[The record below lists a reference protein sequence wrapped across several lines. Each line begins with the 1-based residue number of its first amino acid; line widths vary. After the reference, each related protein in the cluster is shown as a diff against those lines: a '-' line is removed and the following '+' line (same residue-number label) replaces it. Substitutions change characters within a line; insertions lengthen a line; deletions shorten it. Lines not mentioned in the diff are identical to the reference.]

1 MSNNSAVL
9 EERPTASGARLF
21 SLAEVAEETGISM
34 KALQRYA
41 TEHPDL
47 VPHQGTGRKMEFPEA
62 AFDVLRQIRDDERA
76 TREGRSRGGVGL
88 MSLARARA
96 RENGED
102 AEPTAEELA
111 RRAAILGESEDS
123 TAPESEAA
131 DSQAPS
137 EDGDESD
144 EGAESAEKK
153 AGPPTFDE
161 TGPAELT
168 LRDIAEETG
177 IAYPTIARYAAKHT
191 DKIPHT
197 GSGRKRRFPK
207 EAVEVFEWI
216 RKNTRRGRPPK
227 KKDGSSSSS
236 SRRLSVAD
244 RAALERR
251 IQVLEESHGRLETQ
265 IRTLLEH
272 LDQPVDLG
280 VTSDESAADAG

>member
-9 EERPTASGARLF
+9 EERSPASSTRLF

-34 KALQRYA
+34 KTLQRYA

-47 VPHQGTGRKMEFPEA
+47 VPHEGSGRKMEFPEA

-76 TREGRSRGGVGL
+76 AREGRTRGGVGI

-102 AEPTAEELA
+102 VDPTSDELA
-111 RRAAILGESEDS
+111 RRAAILGESEDATS
-123 TAPESEAA
+123 PDAEASNA
-131 DSQAPS
+131 EAEASD
-137 EDGDESD
+137 D
-144 EGAESAEKK
+144 EGDDGGQSAKK
-153 AGPPTFDE
+153 ENGPPTFDE
-161 TGPAELT
+161 TGPADLT

-207 EAVEVFEWI
+207 EAIDVFQWI

-227 KKDGSSSSS
+227 RKDGSSSSS

-251 IQVLEESHGRLETQ
+251 IQMLEESHGRLETQ

-280 VTSDESAADAG
+280 ADDSAANAG